1 MVFALSAGRP
11 DLLDLFRVLGF
22 LLVSQGY
29 DVMEEMYNEK
39 TAAMNFVH
47 ELCKERPKGNLET
60 FMALCIGVMNE
71 YQVTGV
77 HHVLLTR

>member
-1 MVFALSAGRP
+1 MQLHM
-11 DLLDLFRVLGF
+11 
-22 LLVSQGY
+22 QGY

-60 FMALCIGVMNE
+60 FMALCVGVMNE
-71 YQVTGV
+71 YQVTQADV
-77 HHVLLTR
+77 SDMLACA